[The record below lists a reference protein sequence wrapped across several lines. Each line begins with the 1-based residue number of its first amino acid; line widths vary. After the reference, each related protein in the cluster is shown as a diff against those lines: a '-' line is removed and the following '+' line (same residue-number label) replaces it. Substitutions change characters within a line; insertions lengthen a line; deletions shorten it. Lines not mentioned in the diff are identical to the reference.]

1 MKNVWRILTLPC
13 EEAARLMSDERD
25 AALSRL
31 DRMALRAHLL
41 SCRSCKRFRRH
52 LHVMSIAANSE
63 EQMPE
68 DARERIS
75 RAVSKPED

>member
-1 MKNVWRILTLPC
+1 VKNVWRILTLPC

-52 LHVMSIAANSE
+52 LRVISVAAKSE
-63 EQMPE
+63 ERMPE
-68 DARERIS
+68 EARQRIS
-75 RAVSKPED
+75 RAVSKTED

>member
-31 DRMALRAHLL
+31 DRIALRAHLL
-41 SCRSCKRFRRH
+41 SCKSCKRFRRH
-52 LHVMSIAANSE
+52 VHVIAVAARSDE
-63 EQMPE
+63 PMPE

-75 RAVSKPED
+75 QAISKLED

>member
-1 MKNVWRILTLPC
+1 MNNVWRILTLPC
-13 EEAARLMSDERD
+13 QEAARLMSDERD

-52 LHVMSIAANSE
+52 LRVISIAARSE

-68 DARERIS
+68 DARQRIS
-75 RAVSKPED
+75 RAVSEPED

>member
-41 SCRSCKRFRRH
+41 SCKSCKRFRHH
-52 LHVMSIAANSE
+52 LRVISVAAKSE

-75 RAVSKPED
+75 RAVSKTED